1 MSTHQDTDREQ
12 RLFELVRD
20 PLFVTSG
27 DGRSV
32 RINAAGLEFLGITED
47 EWLSRPY
54 LELVHPDD
62 REAIERKLAHVLAQG
77 GTTQPFRTRVLRPDG
92 EIL

>member
-20 PLFVTSG
+20 PLFVTSA

-32 RINAAGLEFLGITED
+32 RINGAGLELLGMTED

-54 LELVHPDD
+54 LELIHPDD
-62 REAIERKLAHVLAQG
+62 RPAAEAELASVLAHG
-77 GTTQPFRTRVLRPDG
+77 GTSDPSRIRIVRPDG
-92 EIL
+92 

>member
-27 DGRSV
+27 DGRSLRV
-32 RINAAGLEFLGITED
+32 NAAGLELLGITED
-47 EWLSRPY
+47 EWRSRPY

-62 REAIERKLAHVLAQG
+62 RGAAAEALAAVLANG
-77 GTTQPFRTRVLRPDG
+77 GTSTPSRIRVV
-92 EIL
+92 